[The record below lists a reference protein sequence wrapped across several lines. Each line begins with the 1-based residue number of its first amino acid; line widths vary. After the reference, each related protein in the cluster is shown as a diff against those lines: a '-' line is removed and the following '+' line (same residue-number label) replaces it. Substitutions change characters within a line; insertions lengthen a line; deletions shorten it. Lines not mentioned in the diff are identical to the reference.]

1 MDATI
6 GLEFS
11 QIEAFIKSFL
21 WPFIRI
27 SAMTMSMV
35 VLGSAILSK
44 QKRIAASIAITAV
57 IIPVLPPMPEV
68 AMMGY
73 QGWAITIQQLFIGVA
88 IGFTSRLIFETFIVG
103 GQIVAMSSGLG
114 FAMINDPSSG
124 IAIPAVG
131 QFFLM
136 MATLIFLAV
145 DGHLLMID
153 IVIRSFYS
161 LPVSKEGISM
171 AALSGLFSL
180 AGDMFNVGMRMALAA
195 VISLLMA
202 NLTFGIL
209 TKVAPSLNIFVIGF
223 PMILTAGLLILW
235 FTINSFDYYFNMQ
248 FFNGMDL
255 ACQFVKLECTNG

>member
-1 MDATI
+1 MEGTI
-6 GLEFS
+6 ALEFS
-11 QIEAFIKSFL
+11 QIEAYIKSFM
-21 WPFIRI
+21 WPLIRI

-35 VLGSAILSK
+35 VLGSAILSP

-57 IIPVLPPMPEV
+57 IVPVLPPMPDV
-68 AMMGY
+68 SLTSY
-73 QGWAITIQQLFIGVA
+73 QGWAITIQQLFIGIAV
-88 IGFTSRLIFETFIVG
+88 GFTSRLIFETFIIG

-114 FAMINDPSSG
+114 FAVINDPSSG

-136 MATLIFLAV
+136 MATLVFLAV
-145 DGHLLMID
+145 DGHLLMFD
-153 IVIRSFYS
+153 IIVRSFYT
-161 LPVSKEGISM
+161 LPVSTQGISM
-171 AALSGLFSL
+171 EALSGLFMF
-180 AGDMFNVGMRMALAA
+180 AGEMFTVAMRMALAA

-202 NLTFGIL
+202 NLTFGIM

-235 FTINSFDYYFNMQ
+235 YTINNFEYYFDIQ
-248 FFNGMDL
+248 FYNGMDL

>member
-6 GLEFS
+6 ALEFS
-11 QIEAFIKSFL
+11 QIEAYLKSFL
-21 WPFIRI
+21 WPLIRI

-35 VLGSAILSK
+35 VLGSAIISK
-44 QKRIAASIAITAV
+44 QKRIAASVAITAV
-57 IIPVLPPMPEV
+57 IVPVLPAMPDVPMT
-68 AMMGY
+68 GY
-73 QGWAITIQQLFIGVA
+73 EGWAITIQQLFIGVA

-114 FAMINDPSSG
+114 FALINDPSSG

-136 MATLIFLAV
+136 MATLVFLAV

-153 IVIRSFYS
+153 IIIRSFYT
-161 LPVSKEGISM
+161 LPVSTEGISM
-171 AALSGLFSL
+171 NALSGLFTL

-202 NLTFGIL
+202 NLTFGIM
-209 TKVAPSLNIFVIGF
+209 TKVAPSLNIFVIGLSV
-223 PMILTAGLLILW
+223 LTVVGIVVMPISGFWLLTLPIIGLRLRTLGP
-235 FTINSFDYYFNMQ
+235 SQDR
-248 FFNGMDL
+248 
-255 ACQFVKLECTNG
+255 